1 MEEIIRN
8 LEVSTQLLNQF
19 HLFTGVNKILFEYD
33 SENLIDLC
41 TNWINKNKVLKIEK
55 ISNENTFYEKYYLFE
70 NTNFSLVLIK
80 WNKDSSSK
88 IHDHPD
94 KGCIMRILRG
104 SLKEETYSLK
114 LNKISINIINKDK
127 IGYKQG
133 KKILHKIIALEDTIS
148 LHVYIPGCYKAT
160 IY

>member
-19 HLFTGVNKILFEYD
+19 HLFTGVNKILFEND
-33 SENLIDLC
+33 SVKFIDLC
-41 TNWINKNKVLKIEK
+41 NDWIDKNKLIKKEK
-55 ISNENTFYEKYYLFE
+55 IINENNFYEKYYLYE
-70 NTNFSLVLIK
+70 NENFSLVLIK

-88 IHDHPD
+88 IHDHPE
-94 KGCIMRILRG
+94 KGCIMRILKG

-114 LNKISINIINKDK
+114 LNKISVNIINKDK

-133 KKILHKIIALEDTIS
+133 KKILHKIIAIEDTIS
-148 LHVYIPGCYKAT
+148 IHVYVPGYYKAN

>member
-1 MEEIIRN
+1 MEEIIKN

-41 TNWINKNKVLKIEK
+41 NDWIDKNKLIKKEK
-55 ISNENTFYEKYYLFE
+55 IINENNFYEKYYLYE
-70 NTNFSLVLIK
+70 NENFSLVLIK

-88 IHDHPD
+88 IHDHPE
-94 KGCIMRILRG
+94 KGCIMRILKG

-114 LNKISINIINKDK
+114 LNKISVNIINKDK

-133 KKILHKIIALEDTIS
+133 KKILHKIIAIEDTIS
-148 LHVYIPGCYKAT
+148 IHVYVPGYYKAN

>member
-1 MEEIIRN
+1 MEEIIKN

-19 HLFTGVNKILFEYD
+19 HLFTGVNKILFEND
-33 SENLIDLC
+33 SDSLIDLC
-41 TNWINKNKVLKIEK
+41 NDLIDKNKLIKIEK
-55 ISNENTFYEKYYLFE
+55 ISSENNFYEKYYLYE
-70 NTNFSLVLIK
+70 NANFSFVLIK
-80 WNKDSSSK
+80 WKKDSSSK

-114 LNKISINIINKDK
+114 LNKISEIILNKDK
-127 IGYKQG
+127 IGYRQG

-148 LHVYIPGCYKAT
+148 IHVYIPGYYKAN

>member
-1 MEEIIRN
+1 MEEIIKN
-8 LEVSTQLLNQF
+8 LEVSTQLINKF
-19 HLFTGVNKILFEYD
+19 HLFTEVNKILFEYD

-41 TNWINKNKVLKIEK
+41 NDWIDKNKSIKIEK
-55 ISNENTFYEKYYLFE
+55 ISNENSFYEKYYLYE
-70 NTNFSLVLIK
+70 NANFSFVLIK

-114 LNKISINIINKDK
+114 LNKISVSIINKDK

-133 KKILHKIIALEDTIS
+133 KKILHKIISLEDTIS
-148 LHVYIPGCYKAT
+148 IHVYIPGYYKAN